1 MIFLVVSPA
10 SGGSLPE
17 PERRQNEKL
26 TEQILDFSR
35 HIAGTSHIKAVCI
48 CRSGASGLATEKAV
62 IQTLLIIHDFQP
74 KLMNYVRNILGRNV
88 VTLAVDEWVFERDVD
103 RGLLGESLSWE
114 LILPY
119 NPLVNEAYFHVQ
131 EVKLK
136 KRLISELLENLVL
149 DFPTLSNEFYIK
161 PEYFMYQA
169 LLSRAR
175 LFPLM
180 VRDVSDF
187 LREGPRTSET
197 EKTLSG
203 YLEALKELQT
213 EGSISCLDGYVKVSQ
228 HFVSSAGTAR
238 KRLLNLS
245 KGLPRALFAPALGI
259 FPMILNV
266 ISESRESLFKLQ
278 SYGKDVLARGE
289 LEAPEKYVFIPT
301 ASGLVPLSG
310 RLGIEATA
318 RKVLSVPSNEKI
330 EIQTIGGILNDV
342 FLIKASTKAGER
354 KLVVKRF
361 RDWSSFK
368 WFPLAL
374 WSVGTRTFSILGRSR
389 LERECSMNQF
399 LHSNGFKVPRLLYV
413 NSDERSVFMEYV
425 SGETASKVIKRIAG
439 SKAGKKQ
446 TKDLRTIGRVG
457 KRLAKVHA
465 LGVALGDTKPEN
477 FMIDGRGEIW
487 LMDFEQTSKGG
498 DKVWDVAEFLYY
510 AGHDIPPLAPTRTVE
525 AIANAFIDGYLE
537 AGGQV
542 ETVRKAA
549 NPKYTKVFSVFTF
562 PHIVLA
568 ISNICRKASL
578 PSK

>member
-1 MIFLVVSPA
+1 MIFIVVSPA
-10 SGGSLPE
+10 NGESLPE
-17 PERRQNEKL
+17 PEDRQNEKL

-48 CRSGASGLATEKAV
+48 CRSGASGLATEKGL
-62 IQTLLIIHDFQP
+62 IQTLVIIHNFQP
-74 KLMNYVRNILGRNV
+74 KLMNYVRNIWGRNV

-103 RGLLGESLSWE
+103 RGLLGESISWE

-187 LREGPRTSET
+187 LKEGLRTSET

-213 EGSISCLDGYVKVSQ
+213 EGSISCSDGYVKISQ

-266 ISESRESLFKLQ
+266 ISENRESLFKIQ
-278 SYGKDVLARGE
+278 SDGKDVLARGE
-289 LEAPEKYVFIPT
+289 LEVPEKYVFIPT
-301 ASGLVPLSG
+301 ASGLVPLRG

-318 RKVLSVPSNEKI
+318 RKVLSVTSNEKI

-342 FLIKASTKAGER
+342 FLIKAFTKAGER

-361 RDWSSFK
+361 RDW
-368 WFPLAL
+368 
-374 WSVGTRTFSILGRSR
+374 
-389 LERECSMNQF
+389 LEREYSMNQF

-413 NSDERSVFMEYV
+413 NSDERSIFMEYV

-439 SKAGKKQ
+439 SKAGQKQ
-446 TKDLRTIGRVG
+446 TKDLKTIGRVG

-477 FMIDGRGEIW
+477 IMIDERGEIW

-562 PHIVLA
+562 PHVVLA

-578 PSK
+578 